1 MSSPNFLF
9 EVNDLVMKKKIL
21 SVREHYDFEDVN
33 GAKLGEADGAI
44 IQVPPK
50 FVVVDN
56 HGQKLM
62 HLEGKM
68 LSFRSQFTFY
78 DNQSA
83 ELGTI
88 RKKIVE
94 LVGEEYWVE
103 KNGFE
108 FMRIYGDFTEHDY
121 QMEVNGAPVASIHK
135 KWVSL
140 RDQIGISINGSG
152 GPSCSRWSGSCHRVH
167 RGHGKAKIIHNSSN
181 YKQKYETVKNYLIIS
196 PIANFSPT
204 WTILTL
210 TRSRGLAFGT

>member
-21 SVREHYDFEDVN
+21 SVREHYDFEEVN

-56 HGQKLM
+56 HGQELM

-68 LSFRSQFTFY
+68 LSFRSQFTIY
-78 DNQSA
+78 DNQGV

-88 RKKIVE
+88 QKKIVK

-103 KNGFE
+103 KNGVE

-121 QMEVNGAPVASIHK
+121 QMEVNG
-135 KWVSL
+135 VSSCFRSQEMGFTARPNRNL
-140 RDQIGISINGSG
+140 NNGKVD
-152 GPSCSRWSGSCHRVH
+152 HRVVIGAVVVIEH
-167 RGHGKAKIIHNSSN
+167 I
-181 YKQKYETVKNYLIIS
+181 EVTE
-196 PIANFSPT
+196 
-204 WTILTL
+204 
-210 TRSRGLAFGT
+210 RSRIVI